1 MKTNEIPRLRD
12 LLAPLAMTGH
22 IVTPDALPTQTAT
35 ARFLVEEK
43 PAHDVMEVKR
53 NHPTLQEAC
62 AALAL
67 EDFSPSGPHGRSG
80 PRAARNAHSAH
91 DDRPE

>member
-35 ARFLVEEK
+35 ARFVVEGK
-43 PAHDVMEVKR
+43 HAHYG
-53 NHPTLQEAC
+53 A
-62 AALAL
+62 
-67 EDFSPSGPHGRSG
+67 PS
-80 PRAARNAHSAH
+80 
-91 DDRPE
+91 E